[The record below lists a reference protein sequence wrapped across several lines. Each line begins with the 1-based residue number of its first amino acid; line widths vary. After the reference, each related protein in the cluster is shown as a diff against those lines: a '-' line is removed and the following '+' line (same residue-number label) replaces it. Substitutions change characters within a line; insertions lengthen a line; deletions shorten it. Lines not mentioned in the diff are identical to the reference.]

1 VKLAAAAV
9 VAAIVGSAHA
19 SALPPVSF
27 RVDGYPLTLA
37 AAGPRVAVA
46 TSSCAVRVADL
57 ASHTKP
63 VAVRQ
68 PEACR
73 SGEAAAVDSLWL
85 GRSALAAQTIDAP
98 SPHGEQY
105 AL

>member
-1 VKLAAAAV
+1 MKLAAAAV
-9 VAAIVGSAHA
+9 VAAVVASAHA

-37 AAGPRVAVA
+37 AAGPRVAVG
-46 TSSCAVRVADL
+46 TSSCALRVADL
-57 ASHTKP
+57 VRHTKP

-68 PEACR
+68 LEACR
-73 SGEAAAVDSLWL
+73 SGDAAVDSLWL